1 MDRWVEDLR
10 FAGRGVLVAAVLL
23 AGGISGLDAQ
33 GLPPVPAEMGALG
46 WLVGAWE
53 GSGWI
58 EEGGRRG
65 EFRGT
70 ERVERR
76 MGGRVLVVEGS
87 FTADMGP
94 ERGEV
99 PVHQAL
105 GVISWDGRAGHHVMR
120 TYTARGGQGEAH
132 EAAVSEGRIVWGY
145 DDPRMGRV
153 RYTLTRTG
161 EGAWRE
167 VGHASSDGGETWH
180 QFFEMELRRR

>member
-1 MDRWVEDLR
+1 M
-10 FAGRGVLVAAVLL
+10 VAAGLGLGGGGGL
-23 AGGISGLDAQ
+23 AGQA
-33 GLPPVPAEMGALG
+33 LPPVPAEMEALG
-46 WLVGAWE
+46 WLVGEWE

-87 FTADMGP
+87 FTANMGP
-94 ERGEV
+94 ELGEV

-105 GVISWDGRAGHHVMR
+105 GVISWDARAGHHVFR

-132 EAAVSEGRIVWGY
+132 EAEVADGRVVWGY

-153 RYTLTRTG
+153 RYTLTRTA

-167 VGHASSDGGETWH
+167 EGHASSDGGETWRS
-180 QFFEMELRRR
+180 FFAMELRRR